1 MVMLPKLEGHT
12 SIYHIFTAAERAAY
26 GEHGIFIGPV
36 EGIYSYCMGIF
47 IITVTCCKIPFI
59 IRVKI
64 LRMKSGQ
71 SSCSCTNPVHPVIQF
86 RKAVPYGIH
95 TMIQVSNVI
104 CIILHLTVQN
114 RKILPG
120 CIPCLHIGTIIRYTG
135 LIIYGSTCYNSP
147 LPFVI
152 CPPVFTLIL

>member
-1 MVMLPKLEGHT
+1 MVMLSKLEGHT